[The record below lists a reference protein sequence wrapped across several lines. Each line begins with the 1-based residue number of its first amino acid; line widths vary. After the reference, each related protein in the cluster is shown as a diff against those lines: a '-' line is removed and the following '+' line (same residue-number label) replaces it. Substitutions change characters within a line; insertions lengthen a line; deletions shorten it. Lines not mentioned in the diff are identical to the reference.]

1 LSYFF
6 LKSIAKGKTVFAILF
21 SKKYII
27 MKTYHKFFV
36 FLKFLIVLIFILSKF
51 HVSNFSH
58 KLEKLVE
65 NIFAIYVGVVVIFVF
80 WPWTERNIDIHD
92 KMLVLSA
99 GTLLLL
105 TKNYYKLYDEFIT
118 ILKNLFMSI
127 EIPQYSYLN

>member
-1 LSYFF
+1 
-6 LKSIAKGKTVFAILF
+6 
-21 SKKYII
+21 

-80 WPWTERNIDIHD
+80 WPWTERNIDKHD

-127 EIPQYSYLN
+127 KIPQYSYLN

>member
-1 LSYFF
+1 
-6 LKSIAKGKTVFAILF
+6 
-21 SKKYII
+21 
-27 MKTYHKFFV
+27 MKTYHKLFV

-80 WPWTERNIDIHD
+80 WPWTERNIDKHD

-105 TKNYYKLYDEFIT
+105 TKNYYKLYNEFIT

-127 EIPQYSYLN
+127 KIPQYSYLN

>member
-1 LSYFF
+1 
-6 LKSIAKGKTVFAILF
+6 
-21 SKKYII
+21 
-27 MKTYHKFFV
+27 MKPYHKFFV

-51 HVSNFSH
+51 HISNFSH

-80 WPWTERNIDIHD
+80 WPWTERNIDKHD

>member
-1 LSYFF
+1 
-6 LKSIAKGKTVFAILF
+6 
-21 SKKYII
+21 
-27 MKTYHKFFV
+27 MKTYHKLFV
-36 FLKFLIVLIFILSKF
+36 FLKFLIVLIFVLSKF

-80 WPWTERNIDIHD
+80 WPWTERNIDKHD

>member
-1 LSYFF
+1 
-6 LKSIAKGKTVFAILF
+6 
-21 SKKYII
+21 
-27 MKTYHKFFV
+27 MKPYHKFFV

-51 HVSNFSH
+51 HVSNFNH

>member
-1 LSYFF
+1 
-6 LKSIAKGKTVFAILF
+6 
-21 SKKYII
+21 
-27 MKTYHKFFV
+27 MKTYHKLFV

-80 WPWTERNIDIHD
+80 WPWTERNIDKHD

-105 TKNYYKLYDEFIT
+105 TKNYYKLYNEFIT
-118 ILKNLFMSI
+118 ILKNLLMSI
-127 EIPQYSYLN
+127 KIPQYSYLN

>member
-1 LSYFF
+1 
-6 LKSIAKGKTVFAILF
+6 
-21 SKKYII
+21 

-80 WPWTERNIDIHD
+80 WPWTERNIDKHD

-105 TKNYYKLYDEFIT
+105 TKNYYKLYNEFIT
-118 ILKNLFMSI
+118 ILKNLLMSI
-127 EIPQYSYLN
+127 KIPQYSYLN

>member
-1 LSYFF
+1 
-6 LKSIAKGKTVFAILF
+6 
-21 SKKYII
+21 

-80 WPWTERNIDIHD
+80 WPWTERNIDKHD

-105 TKNYYKLYDEFIT
+105 TKNYYKLYNEFIT

>member
-1 LSYFF
+1 
-6 LKSIAKGKTVFAILF
+6 
-21 SKKYII
+21 

-36 FLKFLIVLIFILSKF
+36 FLKFLIVLIFVLSKF

-80 WPWTERNIDIHD
+80 WPWTERNIDKHD

-105 TKNYYKLYDEFIT
+105 TKNYYKLYNEFIT

>member
-1 LSYFF
+1 
-6 LKSIAKGKTVFAILF
+6 
-21 SKKYII
+21 

-51 HVSNFSH
+51 HVSNFNH

-80 WPWTERNIDIHD
+80 WPWTERNIDKHD

>member
-1 LSYFF
+1 
-6 LKSIAKGKTVFAILF
+6 
-21 SKKYII
+21 

-51 HVSNFSH
+51 HISNFSH

-80 WPWTERNIDIHD
+80 WPWTERNIDKHD

-105 TKNYYKLYDEFIT
+105 TKNYYKLYNEFIT

-127 EIPQYSYLN
+127 KIPQYSYLN

>member
-1 LSYFF
+1 
-6 LKSIAKGKTVFAILF
+6 
-21 SKKYII
+21 
-27 MKTYHKFFV
+27 MKPYHKFFV

-51 HVSNFSH
+51 HVSNFNH

-80 WPWTERNIDIHD
+80 WPWTERNIDKHD

-127 EIPQYSYLN
+127 KIPQYSYLN

>member
-1 LSYFF
+1 
-6 LKSIAKGKTVFAILF
+6 
-21 SKKYII
+21 

-80 WPWTERNIDIHD
+80 WPWTERNIDKHD

>member
-1 LSYFF
+1 
-6 LKSIAKGKTVFAILF
+6 
-21 SKKYII
+21 
-27 MKTYHKFFV
+27 MKPYHKFFV

-51 HVSNFSH
+51 HVSNFNH

-80 WPWTERNIDIHD
+80 WPWTERNIDKHD

>member
-1 LSYFF
+1 
-6 LKSIAKGKTVFAILF
+6 
-21 SKKYII
+21 
-27 MKTYHKFFV
+27 MKPYHKFFV

-80 WPWTERNIDIHD
+80 WPWTERNIDKHD

-127 EIPQYSYLN
+127 KIPQYSYLN

>member
-1 LSYFF
+1 
-6 LKSIAKGKTVFAILF
+6 
-21 SKKYII
+21 

-80 WPWTERNIDIHD
+80 WPWTERNIDKHD

-105 TKNYYKLYDEFIT
+105 TKNYYKLYNEFIT

-127 EIPQYSYLN
+127 KIPQYSYLN

>member
-1 LSYFF
+1 
-6 LKSIAKGKTVFAILF
+6 
-21 SKKYII
+21 

-51 HVSNFSH
+51 HISNFSH

-80 WPWTERNIDIHD
+80 WPWTERNIDKHD